1 MHDMRPEVKRW
12 FKIVFCTLMVVFSVS
27 IVFSDWVYP
36 DNSGDKTSWEQQPT
50 QSEEIPV
57 AYLLSDPT
65 RTYLKVEDAIN
76 KANLS
81 STKEVVVPILTAKS
95 ATITKNVTIKS
106 NVTLNIPYEVNAEGA
121 PTVNAAKASVQNG
134 STFVSNSSA
143 VFTLNI
149 APNVTLTNYG
159 TIEIG
164 GVLGSGQG
172 NENTSGQTC
181 GAFSKIELDS
191 NSCIDNYSLLFCYGL
206 ITEKSVNNASKIIC
220 EESGRI
226 DEPFIV
232 RDFKGGSATYAAY
245 VGAKKGDK
253 YSPFNLFEMRNIFPA
268 VKYKSG
274 AQLKGWANLYVN
286 KEFQAMTFDIIG
298 STSSSIIEIASGS
311 YLDAK
316 YVSSNGQYTTE
327 GYCKLDFYGSVNVNS
342 LSFNFKAGFSINIST
357 SKGFFPISYLL
368 RINFH
373 ALENQSCIVN
383 AGNQGFKIMPGSSL
397 IVDKGVTLVT
407 SELIIYPQGKVEQVY
422 NQTYQKEELPDVKI
436 NGALAATAIGGQI
449 DVENEGSVLSRSDG
463 KALTS
468 NEITK
473 VDGFGPLKHVTDT
486 QPFTQQLSTRLIK
499 NNVVS
504 DVFDYVSGKKYLS
517 RTIFSKSGY
526 EEYTETFPIT
536 IKYIAGAN
544 AKNAPTIEKTANLYD
559 VHSMLSEKELN
570 PFLNTGYMIENFT
583 TYTDGTSSN
592 PLTINTGN
600 SVFLS
605 EYVFSDIKETKT
617 LYIKVNCVE
626 YKEITIKYQTEWG
639 NNTYSDKI
647 KYSLNDISRLYLL
660 KTTDEMNFDLGTY
673 PTWSWPPSK
682 DYIFQHYEL
691 YPGVTSKSG
700 RAAMNVEEE
709 GTVVDLNSEQLKSA
723 WDNSCMF
730 VYVTRQRQS

>member
-1 MHDMRPEVKRW
+1 MA
-12 FKIVFCTLMVVFSVS
+12 VFSVS

-36 DNSGDKTSWEQQPT
+36 DNSGDKTTGNGEQPT
-50 QSEEIPV
+50 LSEEIPV

-65 RTYLKVEDAIN
+65 RTYSKVEDAIN

-106 NVTLNIPYEVNAEGA
+106 NVTLNIPYEMNAEGG
-121 PTVNAAKASVQNG
+121 PTVNAAKASVQDG

-164 GVLGSGQG
+164 GVLGSGG
-172 NENTSGQTC
+172 GGANASGQTC

-232 RDFKGGSATYAAY
+232 RDFKGGSATFAAY
-245 VGAKKGDK
+245 DGAKKGNK

-286 KEFQAMTFDIIG
+286 NDFQAMTFDIIG

-316 YVSSNGQYTTE
+316 YVSNNGQYTTE
-327 GYCKLDFYGSVNVNS
+327 GYCKLDFYGSVNVNC
-342 LSFNFKAGFSINIST
+342 LSFNFKAVVSINIST

-368 RINFH
+368 QINFH
-373 ALENQSCIVN
+373 AFENRSCIVN

-397 IVDKGVTLVT
+397 IVDKGVTLIT
-407 SELIIYPQGKVEQVY
+407 SEVIIYPQGQVDQY
-422 NQTYQKEELPDVKI
+422 GTQTYQKKELPDVKI
-436 NGALAATAIGGQI
+436 NGVLAATAIGGQI
-449 DVENEGSVLSRSDG
+449 DVENDGSVLTRSDD

-468 NEITK
+468 KEITE
-473 VDGFGPLKHVTDT
+473 VDGFGPFKHVTNT
-486 QPFTQQLSTRLIK
+486 QPFTQQLSIRLIK

-504 DVFDYVSGKKYLS
+504 DTFENVDGKKYLS
-517 RTIFSKSGY
+517 RTISSKSGY
-526 EEYTETFPIT
+526 DEYTENFPIT

-544 AKNAPTIEKTANLYD
+544 AKNATIAKTANLYD
-559 VHSMLSEKELN
+559 VHSMLSENDLN
-570 PFLNTGYMIENFT
+570 SFINTGYMIENFT
-583 TYTDGTSSN
+583 AYTDETSSN

-626 YKEITIKYQTEWG
+626 YKEITINYQSECGSNKYSE
-639 NNTYSDKI
+639 KI
-647 KYSLNDISRLYLL
+647 KYSLNDISRLYRL
-660 KTTDEMNFDLGTY
+660 KTLDELGFDTY
-673 PTWSWPPSK
+673 QFGDIRPYQFK
-682 DYIFQHYEL
+682 NYEL
-691 YPGVTSKSG
+691 YPGVLSKTG
-700 RAAMNVEEE
+700 TPAMTIDEE
-709 GTVVDLNSEQLKSA
+709 GTVVDLGSEQLISA
-723 WDNSCMF
+723 WNNQSL
-730 VYVTRQRQS
+730 YVHITRKKK

>member
-1 MHDMRPEVKRW
+1 MRPEVKRW
-12 FKIVFCTLMVVFSVS
+12 FKIVFCTLMVVFCAS
-27 IVFSDWVYP
+27 IGFSDWVYP
-36 DNSGDKTSWEQQPT
+36 DNSGDKTTGNGQQPT

-65 RTYLKVEDAIN
+65 RTYSKVEDAIN

-121 PTVNAAKASVQNG
+121 PTVNVAKASVQDG

-164 GVLGSGQG
+164 GVLGSGG
-172 NENTSGQTC
+172 GGANASGQTC

-191 NSCIDNYSLLFCYGL
+191 NSCIDNYNLLFCYGL
-206 ITEKSVNNASKIIC
+206 ITEKAVNNASKIIC

-245 VGAKKGDK
+245 LNSGDK

-274 AQLKGWANLYVN
+274 AQLKGWANLYAN
-286 KEFQAMTFDIIG
+286 NDFQAMTFDVIG

-311 YLDAK
+311 YLDVK
-316 YVSSNGQYTTE
+316 YVSNGQYTTE

-342 LSFNFKAGFSINIST
+342 LSFNFKAGFSINVST

-368 RINFH
+368 QINFH
-373 ALENQSCIVN
+373 VLENQSCIVN
-383 AGNQGFKIMPGSSL
+383 TGNQGFKIMPGSSL
-397 IVDKGVTLVT
+397 IVDKGVTLIT
-407 SELIIYPQGKVEQVY
+407 SEVIIYPKGQV
-422 NQTYQKEELPDVKI
+422 NQVVSQTYKKTELPDVKI
-436 NGALAATAIGGQI
+436 NGVLAATAIGGQI
-449 DVENEGSVLSRSDG
+449 DVENEGSVLTRSND

-468 NEITK
+468 YEIVEVSGKSIFTSIK
-473 VDGFGPLKHVTDT
+473 LKQTFD
-486 QPFTQQLSTRLIK
+486 QQLSIRLIK

-504 DVFDYVSGKKYLS
+504 DAFENVSGKKYLS
-517 RTIFSKSGY
+517 RTISSKSGY
-526 EEYTETFPIT
+526 DEYTENFPIT

-544 AKNAPTIEKTANLYD
+544 AKNATIEKIANLYD
-559 VHSMLSEKELN
+559 VHSMPSENDLN
-570 PFLNTGYMIENFT
+570 LFLNTGYMIENFT
-583 TYTDGTSSN
+583 AYTDGTSSN

-626 YKEITIKYQTEWG
+626 YKEITINYQTEWG
-639 NNTYSDKI
+639 RHKYSEKI
-647 KYSLNDISRLYLL
+647 KYSLNDISRLYRL
-660 KTTDEMNFDLGTY
+660 KTTSEMSFDLGSY
-673 PTWSWPPSK
+673 WVGGISWEN
-682 DYIFQHYEL
+682 YIFQNYEL
-691 YPGVTSKSG
+691 YPGVPSKTG
-700 RAAMNVEEE
+700 TPAMTIEEE
-709 GTVVDLNSEQLKSA
+709 GTTVDLNSEQLKSA
-723 WDNSCMF
+723 WNNSCMF
-730 VYVTRQRQS
+730 VYVNRKRQ

>member
-1 MHDMRPEVKRW
+1 MRPEVKRW

-36 DNSGDKTSWEQQPT
+36 DNSGDKTTGNGEQPT
-50 QSEEIPV
+50 LSEEIPV

-65 RTYLKVEDAIN
+65 RTYSKVEDAIN

-121 PTVNAAKASVQNG
+121 PIVNVAKASVIDG
-134 STFVSNSSA
+134 GTFVSNSSA

-164 GVLGSGQG
+164 GVLGSGG
-172 NENTSGQTC
+172 GGANASGQTC

-191 NSCIDNYSLLFCYGL
+191 NSCIDNYNLLFCYGL
-206 ITEKSVNNASKIIC
+206 ITEKAVNNASKIIF

-245 VGAKKGDK
+245 LNSGDK

-274 AQLKGWANLYVN
+274 AQLKGWGNLYAN
-286 KEFQAMTFDIIG
+286 NDFQAMTLDVIG

-311 YLDAK
+311 YLNVK
-316 YVSSNGQYTTE
+316 YVSNGQYTTE

-342 LSFNFKAGFSINIST
+342 LSFNFKAGFSINVST

-368 RINFH
+368 QINFH
-373 ALENQSCIVN
+373 VLENQSCIVN
-383 AGNQGFKIMPGSSL
+383 TGNQGFKIMPGSSL
-397 IVDKGVTLVT
+397 IVDKGVTLIT
-407 SELIIYPQGKVEQVY
+407 SEVIIYPKGQV
-422 NQTYQKEELPDVKI
+422 NQVISQTYKKTELPDVKI
-436 NGALAATAIGGQI
+436 NGVLAATAIGGQI
-449 DVENEGSVLSRSDG
+449 DVENEGSVLTRSND

-468 NEITK
+468 YEIVEVSGTSI
-473 VDGFGPLKHVTDT
+473 
-486 QPFTQQLSTRLIK
+486 FTRIKSKQTFDQQLSIRLIK

-504 DVFDYVSGKKYLS
+504 DAFENVSGKKYLS
-517 RTIFSKSGY
+517 RTISSKSGY
-526 EEYTETFPIT
+526 DEYTESFPIAV
-536 IKYIAGAN
+536 KYIAGTN
-544 AKNAPTIEKTANLYD
+544 AKNATIEKAANLYD
-559 VHSMLSEKELN
+559 VHSMLSEKDLN
-570 PFLNTGYMIENFT
+570 SFINTGYMIENFT
-583 TYTDGTSSN
+583 AYTDGTSSN

-617 LYIKVNCVE
+617 LYIKVNCVK
-626 YKEITIKYQTEWG
+626 YREITIKYQSEWKG
-639 NNTYSDKI
+639 LNRDYYKFTDTI
-647 KYSLNDISRLYLL
+647 KYSLNDISRLYRL
-660 KTTDEMNFDLGTY
+660 KTTGELSFKLNPYIWD
-673 PTWSWPPSK
+673 
-682 DYIFQHYEL
+682 DYVFQNYEL
-691 YPGVTSKSG
+691 YPGVTSKTG
-700 RAAMNVEEE
+700 TPAMIIDEE
-709 GTVVDLNSEQLKSA
+709 GTTVDLNSEQLKSA

-730 VYVTRQRQS
+730 VYVNRK

>member
-1 MHDMRPEVKRW
+1 MRPEVKRW

-27 IVFSDWVYP
+27 IGFSDWVYP
-36 DNSGDKTSWEQQPT
+36 DNSGDKTTGNGQPT
-50 QSEEIPV
+50 QNEEIPV
-57 AYLLSDPT
+57 AYLLSNPT
-65 RTYLKVEDAIN
+65 RTYSKVEDAIN

-81 STKEVVVPILTAKS
+81 STKEVVVPILTAKN
-95 ATITKNVTIKS
+95 ATISKNVTIKS
-106 NVTLNIPYEVNAEGA
+106 NVTLNIPYEVNADGA
-121 PTVNAAKASVQNG
+121 PTANAAKASVQNG

-164 GVLGSGQG
+164 GVLGSGG
-172 NENTSGQTC
+172 GGANASGQTC

-191 NSCIDNYSLLFCYGL
+191 NSCIDNYNYLYCYGL

-232 RDFKGGSATYAAY
+232 RDFKGGSATFAAY
-245 VGAKKGDK
+245 DGAKKGDK

-274 AQLKGWANLYVN
+274 AQLKGWANLYAN
-286 KEFQAMTFDIIG
+286 NDFQAMTFDVIG

-311 YLDAK
+311 YLDVK

-342 LSFNFKAGFSINIST
+342 LSFNFKAVISINIST

-368 RINFH
+368 QINFH
-373 ALENQSCIVN
+373 ALENRSCIVN
-383 AGNQGFKIMPGSSL
+383 AGNQMFKIMPGSSL
-397 IVDKGVTLVT
+397 IVDKGVTLIT
-407 SELIIYPQGKVEQVY
+407 SEVIIYPQGQV
-422 NQTYQKEELPDVKI
+422 NQVVSQTYKKTELPDVKI
-436 NGALAATAIGGQI
+436 NGVLAATAIGGQI
-449 DVENEGSVLSRSDG
+449 DVENEGSVLTRSNG
-463 KALTS
+463 NALTS

-486 QPFTQQLSTRLIK
+486 QPFTQQLSIRLIK

-504 DVFDYVSGKKYLS
+504 DAFENVSGKKYLS
-517 RTIFSKSGY
+517 RTISSKSGY
-526 EEYTETFPIT
+526 DEYTEPFPIT

-544 AKNAPTIEKTANLYD
+544 AKSATIEKTANLYD
-559 VHSMLSEKELN
+559 VHSMLSENNLN
-570 PFLNTGYMIENFT
+570 SFINTGYMIENFT
-583 TYTDGTSSN
+583 AYTDGTSSN
-592 PLTINTGN
+592 PLIINTGN

-605 EYVFSDIKETKT
+605 EFVFSDIKETKT

-626 YKEITIKYQTEWG
+626 YKEITINYQSEWKKTLDSHYKYSE
-639 NNTYSDKI
+639 KI
-647 KYSLNDISRLYLL
+647 KYSLNDISRLYRL
-660 KTTDEMNFDLGTY
+660 KTIGELSFNLNPY
-673 PTWSWPPSK
+673 AWN
-682 DYIFQHYEL
+682 DYVFKNYEL
-691 YPGVTSKSG
+691 YPGVTSKTG
-700 RAAMNVEEE
+700 TPAMTIDEE

-723 WDNSCMF
+723 WDNRRMF
-730 VYVTRQRQS
+730 VYVNRK

>member
-1 MHDMRPEVKRW
+1 
-12 FKIVFCTLMVVFSVS
+12 MVVFCAS
-27 IVFSDWVYP
+27 IGFSDWVYP
-36 DNSGDKTSWEQQPT
+36 DNSGDKTTGNGQQPT

-65 RTYLKVEDAIN
+65 RTYSKVEDAIN

-121 PTVNAAKASVQNG
+121 PTVNVAKASVQDG

-164 GVLGSGQG
+164 GVLGSGG
-172 NENTSGQTC
+172 GGANASGQTC

-191 NSCIDNYSLLFCYGL
+191 NSCIDNYNLLFCYGL
-206 ITEKSVNNASKIIC
+206 ITEKAVNNASKIIC

-245 VGAKKGDK
+245 LNSGDK

-274 AQLKGWANLYVN
+274 AQLKGWANLYAN
-286 KEFQAMTFDIIG
+286 NDFQAMTFDVIG

-311 YLDAK
+311 YLDVK
-316 YVSSNGQYTTE
+316 YVSNGQYTTE

-342 LSFNFKAGFSINIST
+342 LSFNFKAGFSINVST

-368 RINFH
+368 QINFH
-373 ALENQSCIVN
+373 VLENQSCIVN
-383 AGNQGFKIMPGSSL
+383 TGNQGFKIMPGSSL
-397 IVDKGVTLVT
+397 IVDKGVTLIT
-407 SELIIYPQGKVEQVY
+407 SEVIIYPKGQV
-422 NQTYQKEELPDVKI
+422 NQVVSQTYKKTELPDVKI
-436 NGALAATAIGGQI
+436 NGVLAATAIGGQI
-449 DVENEGSVLSRSDG
+449 DVENEGSVLTRSND

-468 NEITK
+468 YEIVEVSGKSIFTSIK
-473 VDGFGPLKHVTDT
+473 LKQTFD
-486 QPFTQQLSTRLIK
+486 QQLSIRLIK

-504 DVFDYVSGKKYLS
+504 DAFENVSGKKYLS
-517 RTIFSKSGY
+517 RTISSKSGY
-526 EEYTETFPIT
+526 DEYTENFPIT

-544 AKNAPTIEKTANLYD
+544 AKNATIEKIANLYD
-559 VHSMLSEKELN
+559 VHSMPSENDLN
-570 PFLNTGYMIENFT
+570 LFLNTGYMIENFT
-583 TYTDGTSSN
+583 AYTDGTSSN

-626 YKEITIKYQTEWG
+626 YKEITINYQTEWG
-639 NNTYSDKI
+639 RHKYSEKI
-647 KYSLNDISRLYLL
+647 KYSLNDISRLYRL
-660 KTTDEMNFDLGTY
+660 KTTSEMSFDLGSY
-673 PTWSWPPSK
+673 WVGGISWEN
-682 DYIFQHYEL
+682 YIFQNYEL
-691 YPGVTSKSG
+691 YPGVPSKTG
-700 RAAMNVEEE
+700 TPAMTIEEE
-709 GTVVDLNSEQLKSA
+709 GTTVDLNSEQLKSA
-723 WDNSCMF
+723 WNNSCMF
-730 VYVTRQRQS
+730 VYVNRKRQ

>member
-1 MHDMRPEVKRW
+1 MRPEVKRW

-36 DNSGDKTSWEQQPT
+36 DNSGDKTTGNGEQPT
-50 QSEEIPV
+50 LSEEIPV

-65 RTYLKVEDAIN
+65 RTYSKVEDAIN

-106 NVTLNIPYEVNAEGA
+106 NVTLNIPYEVNAEGV
-121 PTVNAAKASVQNG
+121 PTVNAAKASVQDG

-149 APNVTLTNYG
+149 SPNVTLTNYG

-164 GVLGSGQG
+164 GVLGSGG
-172 NENTSGQTC
+172 GGANASGQTC

-191 NSCIDNYSLLFCYGL
+191 NSCIDNYNLLFCYGL
-206 ITEKSVNNASKIIC
+206 ITEKTMNNASKIIC

-245 VGAKKGDK
+245 SNSGDK
-253 YSPFNLFEMRNIFPA
+253 YSPFNLFEMRNIFPT

-274 AQLKGWANLYVN
+274 AQLKGWANLYAN
-286 KEFQAMTFDIIG
+286 DDFQAMTFDVIG
-298 STSSSIIEIASGS
+298 STSSSIIEIVSGS
-311 YLDAK
+311 YLDVK

-342 LSFNFKAGFSINIST
+342 LSFNFKAVFSINVST

-368 RINFH
+368 QINFH
-373 ALENQSCIVN
+373 ALESQSCIVN
-383 AGNQGFKIMPGSSL
+383 TGNQGFKIMPGSSL
-397 IVDKGVTLVT
+397 IVDKGVTLIT
-407 SELIIYPQGKVEQVY
+407 SEVIIYPQGQV
-422 NQTYQKEELPDVKI
+422 NQVGSQTYKKTELPDVKI
-436 NGALAATAIGGQI
+436 NGVLAATAIGGQI
-449 DVENEGSVLSRSDG
+449 DVENEGSVLTRSNG
-463 KALTS
+463 NALTS
-468 NEITK
+468 YEIVEVGGKSIFTSIK
-473 VDGFGPLKHVTDT
+473 SKQT
-486 QPFTQQLSTRLIK
+486 FTQQLSIRLIK

-504 DVFDYVSGKKYLS
+504 DAFENVDGKKYLS
-517 RTIFSKSGY
+517 RTISSKSGY
-526 EEYTETFPIT
+526 DEYTESFPIAV
-536 IKYIAGAN
+536 KYIAGAN
-544 AKNAPTIEKTANLYD
+544 AKNATIEKAANLYD
-559 VHSMLSEKELN
+559 VHSMLSEKDLN
-570 PFLNTGYMIENFT
+570 SFINTGYMIENFT
-583 TYTDGTSSN
+583 AYTDGTSSN

-626 YKEITIKYQTEWG
+626 YKEITINYQTEWG
-639 NNTYSDKI
+639 RHKYSEKI
-647 KYSLNDISRLYLL
+647 KYSLNDISRLYRL
-660 KTTDEMNFDLGTY
+660 KTTSEMSFDLGSY
-673 PTWSWPPSK
+673 WVGGISWEN
-682 DYIFQHYEL
+682 YIFQNYEL
-691 YPGVTSKSG
+691 YPGVPSKTG
-700 RAAMNVEEE
+700 TPAMTIEEE
-709 GTVVDLNSEQLKSA
+709 GTTVDLNSEQLKSA

-730 VYVTRQRQS
+730 VYVNRKRQ